1 MKYLIMLYGTQNDFA
16 MMAGRPVPEQPPE
29 RVMSQDDV
37 QEMHRFMEEYHRK
50 LDESGELV
58 EARGLTPPAHARRVT
73 LRQGDTVVTDGPY
86 PETEEVLVGYTIVEC
101 ASYDRATEIAADLV
115 RPGFEGEWVDVR
127 PIAESMEDLGF

>member
-1 MKYLIMLYGTQNDFA
+1 MKYLIMLYGTQNDFT
-16 MMAGRPVPEQPPE
+16 MMAGRHVQEQPPE
-29 RVMSQDDV
+29 RMLSQDDV
-37 QEMHRFMEEYHRK
+37 REMHRFMEEYHRK

-73 LRQGDTVVTDGPY
+73 LREGATVVTDGPY

-101 ASYDRATEIAADLV
+101 ASFDRATEIAADLV